1 MAMVLREVER
11 RSKMIKSRIREMRRI
26 EVGKK

>member
-1 MAMVLREVER
+1 MVLREEKVER

>member
-1 MAMVLREVER
+1 MVLGEKVER